1 MQLGSKE
8 DESERF
14 SHYMTK
20 TFKKTASLIANSC
33 KSVSAFAWSL
43 VTVAIRD
50 CIPCWFVFAMN
61 CAMQNVPSKRFK
73 KKITG
78 PDI

>member
-33 KSVSAFAWSL
+33 KSVSSFAWSL
-43 VTVAIRD
+43 VTEVIRD
-50 CIPCWFVFAMN
+50 YIPCWFVFAMN
-61 CAMQNVPSKRFK
+61 CTVQNVPFKRFK
-73 KKITG
+73 NINCG
-78 PDI
+78 PDL